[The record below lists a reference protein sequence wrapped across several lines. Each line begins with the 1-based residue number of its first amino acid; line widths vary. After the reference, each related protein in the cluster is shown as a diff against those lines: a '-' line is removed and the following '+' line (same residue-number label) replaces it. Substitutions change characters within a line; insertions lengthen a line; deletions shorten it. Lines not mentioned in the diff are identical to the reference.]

1 MKKDIEI
8 ANKRQE
14 KIKNTIFE
22 MKNKLEGIKRRLNE
36 EEYQNSKFKDKV
48 EKNTQTEKQNEK
60 KEDKKIQTIKKW
72 AKNLNRHFF
81 KEDI

>member
-14 KIKNTIFE
+14 KTKNTIFE

-48 EKNTQTEKQNEK
+48 EKHTQTEKQNEK